1 MNEINKPKIEK
12 ASNHIDLTDRKTL
25 NISGVT
31 ETVSATETTIS
42 LKTDYGPPLITGSA
56 LHIENLNKT
65 DKSISITGEINEL
78 KYTKSKKNFF
88 QKVFK

>member
-31 ETVSATETTIS
+31 ETVSATETIIS
-42 LKTDYGPPLITGSA
+42 LKTNYGPLLITGSA

-78 KYTKSKKNFF
+78 KYTKSKKSFF